1 MDLQGLLLLG
11 GHFASASAGAAL
23 FLHPGPG
30 LCDEIVAL
38 ASPPACFIELT
49 HLRMAFSM
57 DQRYDSSAF
66 VYGMTS

>member
-23 FLHPGPG
+23 FLSLWPG

-38 ASPPACFIELT
+38 ASSPACFIELT
-49 HLRMAFSM
+49 HFCMAFST
-57 DQRYDSSAF
+57 DLRYDSLAF
-66 VYGMTS
+66 V

>member
-23 FLHPGPG
+23 FLCPGPG

-38 ASPPACFIELT
+38 ASPLTRFIELT
-49 HLRMAFSM
+49 HLHMAFSM
-57 DQRYDSSAF
+57 DPRYDSLAF
-66 VYGMTS
+66 VYGMMS